1 MFDRGKGGHALT
13 SVCLSEEALCEV
25 ERCCAEITTTGR
37 TDDFLRVVQALYL
50 RGYDYDP
57 AFLACVLGGGGL
69 YSRTP
74 PDCLSDLFRQNT
86 TLLPDDWEEVL
97 SVRQICDVVRRKTK
111 TQPMKSARPTEEE
124 LDLLI
129 GAPED
134 DEIAKNLFP
143 PRTKEDLTIR
153 KTRIGDVIEYAH
165 LTGCV
170 DEMRRI
176 LRLCRGYD
184 YALTCNLLVAGLAM
198 DELWWTILEESGCF
212 DGDGEHYR
220 ATAKI
225 LSDTVKKRKNEL
237 SDHDRV
243 SLYECAALYG
253 ALCPPVP
260 GWDPVRETR
269 DLATG
274 GQVAHGL
281 LSGDW
286 LRSDHILDMIAG
298 LAQFPE
304 AKPHDVRG
312 FDEWLQSC
320 EWERSGSSSIGRVRY
335 EIDDRLGKRTG
346 HFKARK
352 NLVMDVVPFE
362 EVRDRVRSHATQD
375 NRALIKSEFGKIR
388 LAVAAPLE
396 TYLQQ
401 AYLYAVSGCAY
412 LRWPGNTLEE
422 SIDEEMCRNERTVVC
437 MREEQYALPYD
448 FARFDHQPTT
458 SEVVA
463 FQRVTFDRAF
473 LNAAHH
479 QYDDVRS
486 FEDLLERGFAAAT
499 LTTPPGVCEPQTFR
513 VTGGLMSGLRS
524 TSSVGSGWNAVLGE
538 CAREMVSRFRSFSRP
553 VETWQQVRGDD
564 TQVVSPFYLDV
575 LGVKIGYD
583 ALGAEANESKFT
595 LRRGRTEF
603 LRVETGRFSM
613 CYPCRTV
620 PLINQRKPWNVR
632 PPTGDG
638 SVSTIVK
645 VGHVLSRRLK
655 NARRVLGFI
664 TFLSYKMARMMGID
678 PRLVSIPVA
687 LGGLGLL
694 PWAGKWCVRN
704 WHPDP
709 PIPVRIL
716 NKTTFRADQESRQFA
731 ELGVRISRHEAEVLA
746 DRRVKDKVAA
756 DDLVDVA
763 GVVAYTRRNELRRRE
778 IVTCDA
784 RLAPLSSNLPHFSTM
799 LLSASASDVEVG
811 AYRKLTCTARA
822 AQASVAPMYSSARSE
837 VEKVTNLSRLAAVR
851 QKSLGK
857 MLRHYMP
864 EFYRRLTRLEAS
876 LKLRRSS
883 AIDFLLGNF
892 AVPGADGLP
901 PCVPRLAGIAGA
913 VFLSEQAS
921 LQKPATHIEALRW
934 YEQGARMYANCLLK
948 SAYGEALLHV

>member
-1 MFDRGKGGHALT
+1 MFDRGKGAAGLT
-13 SVCLSEEALCEV
+13 EQHLSDAACCEV

-37 TDDFLRVVQALYL
+37 TEDYLHVVQSLYI

-69 YSRTP
+69 FGHTP
-74 PDCLSDLFRQNT
+74 PDCLRDLFRRNT

-97 SVRQICDVVRRKTK
+97 TVQQICDIVRRSVGR
-111 TQPMKSARPTEEE
+111 QPVKSSRPTDEE
-124 LDLLI
+124 LAVLMS
-129 GAPED
+129 APED
-134 DEIAKNLFP
+134 DELAKSLFP

-165 LTGCV
+165 ATQSTAEIL
-170 DEMRRI
+170 RI

-198 DELWWTILEESGCF
+198 DELWWHILEGSGCF

-220 ATAKI
+220 ASAKV

-243 SLYECAALYG
+243 SLYECAALFG

-260 GWDPVRETR
+260 GWDPVQETR

-286 LRSDHILDMIAG
+286 LRANHILDKIAG

-304 AKPHDVRG
+304 AKPHDVRN
-312 FDEWLQSC
+312 FDEWLRSC

-335 EIDDRLGKRTG
+335 EVDDRLGRRTG

-352 NLVMDVVPFE
+352 NLVMDVVPYE
-362 EVRDRVRSHATQD
+362 EVNQRVREHNTQD
-375 NRALIKSEFGKIR
+375 NHALIKSEFGKIR

-401 AYLYAVSGCAY
+401 AYLYSVSGCAY

-422 SIDEEMCRNERTVVC
+422 SIEEEMHRNERTVVS
-437 MREEQYALPYD
+437 MRAGHYALPYD

-473 LNAAHH
+473 LNAGYH
-479 QYDDVRS
+479 QFDDVRM
-486 FEDLLERGFAAAT
+486 FEELLECGFASAT
-499 LTTPPGVCEPQTFR
+499 LTTPPGVCEPRTFP
-513 VTGGLMSGLRS
+513 VQGGLMSGLRS

-538 CAREMVSRFRSFSRP
+538 CAREMVSRFRGFSRP

-603 LRVETGRFSM
+603 LRVETGQFSM
-613 CYPCRTV
+613 CYPCRTI
-620 PLINQRKPWNVR
+620 PLVNQRKPWNVR

-655 NARRVLGFI
+655 NAARVLGFI
-664 TFLSYKMARMMGID
+664 VFLSYKMARMMGID
-678 PRLVSIPVA
+678 ARLIAIPVA
-687 LGGLGLL
+687 LGGLGLI
-694 PWAGKWCVRN
+694 PWKGKWCVKN

-709 PIPVRIL
+709 PAPVRIL
-716 NKTTFRADQESRQFA
+716 NRTDFRAKQEQTRYA
-731 ELGVRISRHEAEVLA
+731 DLGVRITEHEADTLA
-746 DRRVKDKVAA
+746 DRSVRDKIAA

-763 GVVAYTRRNELRRRE
+763 GVIAFARRGELRGRE
-778 IVTCDA
+778 IVMCDA
-784 RLAPLSSNLPHFSTM
+784 RLAPLNLELPHFSIM
-799 LLSASASDVEVG
+799 MQSASASVVEVG
-811 AYRKLTCTARA
+811 AYRKLTVTALA
-822 AQASVAPMYSSARSE
+822 AQARAAPMYSSARAE
-837 VEKVTNLSRLAAVR
+837 VEKVTCLSRLAAVR
-851 QKSLGK
+851 RKTLGK
-857 MLRHYMP
+857 LLRHHMP
-864 EFYRRLTRLEAS
+864 EFYRRLTRLEAH

-883 AIDFLLGNF
+883 AVDFLLGNF
-892 AVPGADGLP
+892 SVPGADGLP

-913 VFLSEQAS
+913 VFLSEQAA
-921 LQKPATHIEALRW
+921 LAKPATHIEALRW
-934 YEQGARMYANCLLK
+934 YEQGAQMYASCLLK
-948 SAYGEALLHV
+948 SAYGEALLRV